1 MVSYRGQGEAKEK
14 LPMENTAIADVF
26 NEIADIL
33 DILGENPFRIRSYRN
48 AARVI
53 GDMSENIAT
62 VAREGGD
69 ITALPGIGAAL
80 AEKVKELASTGRLS
94 FLSELR
100 ERLPRGLP
108 VLLKIEGLGP
118 KKVKLFYDTLTI
130 DSVDKL
136 EKAAREG
143 TLMDLPGIGDKSG
156 ENLLKAIARYR
167 AGQGRFKLSAG
178 LEYAESLIR
187 HLRKA
192 RGVTAIEAAGSVRRR
207 KETVGDIDILV
218 ICGGGSDIMDR
229 FARYDGIE
237 EMTAKGPTKSS
248 ARLSCGL
255 NVDVR
260 VLEEGSYGAALQY
273 FTGSKDHNVALRG
286 RAVARG
292 LKLSEYGVFK
302 GARAIAGR
310 NEEGVYAAVGLPL
323 IPPELR
329 ENRGELE
336 AAEKGELPAL
346 VELADIRGD
355 LQMHTVATDGRGTI
369 LDMAAKAKELGYAYI
384 AITDHSKAVRVARGL
399 DAKRLAAHL
408 KAIDKAGEKSPG
420 IRILK
425 GVEVDILPD
434 GSLDL
439 DDGILGECEVV
450 IAAVHS
456 RFNLPEREMT
466 RRIVKGISNPRVH
479 ILGHT
484 TGRLILERPGY
495 EVDMEEI
502 VKAAKDHGVVM
513 EVNAHPDRLDLRD
526 IHVRLAKEHGVKL
539 VISTDAHS
547 TQNLELM
554 RYGVFTA
561 RRGWAEAGDVINTYP
576 LKKLLKE
583 LKR

>member
-1 MVSYRGQGEAKEK
+1 
-14 LPMENTAIADVF
+14 MENTAIADVF

-53 GDMSENIAT
+53 GDMSESIAT
-62 VAREGGD
+62 VVREGGD
-69 ITALPGIGAAL
+69 ITVLPGIGAAL
-80 AEKVKELASTGRLS
+80 AEKVKELVSTGRLS
-94 FLSELR
+94 FLAELR
-100 ERLPRGLP
+100 EKLPRGLP
-108 VLLKIEGLGP
+108 GLLKIEGLGP
-118 KKVKLFYDTLTI
+118 KKVKLFYDTLHI
-130 DSVDKL
+130 DTVDKL

-143 TLMDLPGIGDKSG
+143 TIRDLPGMGDKSG
-156 ENLLKAIARYR
+156 DNLLKAIARYR

-178 LEYAESLIR
+178 LEYAESLMR

-192 RGVTAIEAAGSVRRR
+192 RGVAAIEAAGSVRRR

-218 ICGGGSDIMDR
+218 ICGAGSDIMDR

-255 NVDVR
+255 SVDVR
-260 VLEEGSYGAALQY
+260 VLDEGSYGAALQY
-273 FTGSKDHNVALRG
+273 FTGSKDYNVALRG
-286 RAVARG
+286 RAGARG

-310 NEEGVYAAVGLPL
+310 NEEGVYAAVGLPV

-346 VELADIRGD
+346 IELADIRGD

-420 IRILK
+420 MRILK
-425 GVEVDILPD
+425 GIEVDILPD

-456 RFNLPEREMT
+456 RFNLPQREMT

-479 ILGHT
+479 ILGHP

-526 IHVRLAKEHGVKL
+526 IHVRLAVEHGVKL

-547 TQNLELM
+547 TQNLNLM

-576 LKKLLKE
+576 LKKLLRE